1 MVNVDY
7 SVCWQDILER
17 MAAKGIPPDS
27 TQLHAFSYYERRLQ
41 EIWHEIFEER
51 YQEEQSYEKPDT
63 KGDGCALQD
72 L

>member
-27 TQLHAFSYYERRLQ
+27 TELHAFSYFERRIQ
-41 EIWHEIFEER
+41 EIWQDIFEEK
-51 YQEEQSYEKPDT
+51 YQEEQNNPKEK
-63 KGDGCALQD
+63 
-72 L
+72 